1 MFNEM
6 FQFFIEN
13 KLISTSQS
21 GFKPGNFCI
30 SQLLSITL
38 EIYSSFDEFLKVRSE
53 FDKVW
58 HDGII
63 FKLTQ
68 NGILGNLLNFL
79 RE

>member
-1 MFNEM
+1 MKCSS
-6 FQFFIEN
+6 FFIEN

-38 EIYSSFDEFLKVRSE
+38 EIYSSFDECLKVRSE

-58 HDGII
+58 YDGII

-68 NGILGNLLNFL
+68 NGILGNLLNLL